1 MRAIESVF
9 TLATVVH
16 DRSFPSSV
24 YSSLTLG
31 LYQYVSAIHT
41 WTDTMDGDEQ
51 NPLHVPGH
59 WDIRY
64 EHSAGE
70 TASRFLRALRDEETV
85 LGRKCPDCERVLA
98 PPREFC
104 EECFVDTDE
113 WIELGPEGRIESFTI
128 VPRKLGAGP
137 EAPYALA
144 YVQFDG
150 ADTAMVNEVHG
161 IDLDD
166 PEKAASNLSL
176 GTRVKAMFESP
187 EEREGRITDF
197 HYEVL

>member
-1 MRAIESVF
+1 MNA
-9 TLATVVH
+9 
-16 DRSFPSSV
+16 
-24 YSSLTLG
+24 
-31 LYQYVSAIHT
+31 
-41 WTDTMDGDEQ
+41 DEQ
-51 NPLHVPGH
+51 DPLQVPGH

-70 TASRFLRALRDEETV
+70 TASRFLRAIRDEEKL
-85 LGRKCPDCERVLA
+85 LGRKCPECERVLA

-104 EECFVDTDE
+104 EECFVDTSE
-113 WIELGPEGRIESFTI
+113 WIKLGPEGDIESFTI

-144 YVQFDG
+144 YVKLDG
-150 ADTAMVNEVHG
+150 ADTAMVNEVEG

-166 PEKAASNLSL
+166 TDAAAQSLSM
-176 GTRVKAMFESP
+176 GTRVEVAFDPP